1 MPNLKKVEGERGLY
15 INPTSGSYFLRIQTD
30 GQDNFVSLETKK
42 KSIAIERKDQRR
54 AAKAAS
60 KLGITLDPDK
70 EAQTGGVTVAA
81 VLNAYKEAGFPDKRG
96 NKRLE
101 GVHRKA
107 EKANCET
114 LLGYFNEGQL
124 VDDLRQKVLDDY
136 HAWRCANVTKGTGHR
151 TADLERNT
159 LINALHW
166 AARQETIQ
174 SNPIRDR
181 QRYHSSTF
189 GRHCHSMAPSSIDE
203 LHNVPFTR
211 S

>member
-1 MPNLKKVEGERGLY
+1 MRHFLPRK
-15 INPTSGSYFLRIQTD
+15 SGKSKNRDL
-30 GQDNFVSLETKK
+30 NFGVIYPVFTR
-42 KSIAIERKDQRR
+42 AIF
-54 AAKAAS
+54 S
-60 KLGITLDPDK
+60 KWSNFHDICKPEESGGGAGTLHQP
-70 EAQTGGVTVAA
+70 
-81 VLNAYKEAGFPDKRG
+81 
-96 NKRLE
+96 
-101 GVHRKA
+101 
-107 EKANCET
+107 
-114 LLGYFNEGQL
+114 
-124 VDDLRQKVLDDY
+124 VDDLRLKVLDDY
-136 HAWRCANVTKGTGHR
+136 LAWRCANVTKGTGHR